1 MIVPSVTVAAI
12 PKEALASVTTV
23 AIPGCVVI
31 EIVGEIPNATVL
43 EFKGPLSAL
52 PVDLAV
58 PIRTILAV
66 DPLLITDDEV

>member
-1 MIVPSVTVAAI
+1 MIVPSVTVATI

-31 EIVGEIPNATVL
+31 EIVGATPKETVS
-43 EFKGPLSAL
+43 ESKGALSAL

-58 PIRTILAV
+58 PAV
-66 DPLLITDDEV
+66 IGLLPYAEAT

>member
-12 PKEALASVTTV
+12 PKEALADVTTV

-31 EIVGEIPNATVL
+31 EIVGVTPNVTVS
-43 EFKGPLSAL
+43 EFKGALSAL

-58 PIRTILAV
+58 HAV
-66 DPLLITDDEV
+66 IGLLPYAEAT